1 MPRFMM
7 SSAFT
12 DLLWDLFMFQMMIA
26 WAIPLYLYCERLP
39 SEFELLGPVAII
51 SSAIPLATMV
61 FFVMGMLITADLLI
75 LLPLFSIMEMSRW
88 IRL

>member
-1 MPRFMM
+1 M
-7 SSAFT
+7 

-39 SEFELLGPVAII
+39 SEFNMMGPVAIV
-51 SSAIPLATMV
+51 SSAIPLVTMV
-61 FFVMGMLITADLLI
+61 FFVLGMLITADLLI
-75 LLPLFSIMEMSRW
+75 LLPLFSIMEMSQW